1 MALFAVADL
10 RKGLEGPLLWV
21 KKNNKIKL
29 KKRKEEKPARHAR
42 FDELTIVTC
51 PSM

>member
-1 MALFAVADL
+1 MYHGIVCSGGS
-10 RKGLEGPLLWV
+10 KEGA
-21 KKNNKIKL
+21 
-29 KKRKEEKPARHAR
+29 RKEEKPARHAR